1 MQGLKSI
8 DSVEWEKKEQ
18 VSFEDISLELP
29 SGDAILSGV
38 SGEFRAG
45 RMCAIMG
52 PSGAG
57 KTSLMNVLCGKASYA
72 TVSGVVRFNGQ
83 EGDFNDYKTV
93 MGFVPQEDVVHEG
106 RRADSLFC
114 RSEKCFRH

>member
-1 MQGLKSI
+1 MAS
-8 DSVEWEKKEQ
+8 

-93 MGFVPQEDVVHEG
+93 RGFVPQEDVVHEG
-106 RRADSLFC
+106 
-114 RSEKCFRH
+114 